1 MGLLVGAQVVRR
13 AGILAVCIGH
23 VVQDLAGQLNIV
35 VCKLANL
42 CVVDTE
48 NFGFLTGTEREA
60 RDEVHD
66 EEDDAGST
74 EGVET
79 TRGRVSKLV
88 AELDPVVVEPASGD
102 LGEAIKMCYIVSS
115 EECGE
120 DVSDKTT
127 DGVFSEDIKSIINA

>member
-1 MGLLVGAQVVRR
+1 
-13 AGILAVCIGH
+13 
-23 VVQDLAGQLNIV
+23 
-35 VCKLANL
+35 
-42 CVVDTE
+42 
-48 NFGFLTGTEREA
+48 
-60 RDEVHD
+60 
-66 EEDDAGST
+66 
-74 EGVET
+74 
-79 TRGRVSKLV
+79 LV